1 MSSNIADAIESIPIP
16 TAKCVFDKNLL
27 VRETNLKTNMQSNA
41 CVFQESM
48 PTAEYVSDK
57 NLLVRETNLKTN
69 MQSDTSVFQVFTTTT
84 EYVFD
89 KNLVRETNLY
99 MQSNTSVFEGS
110 TTTTV
115 HNFDKNLLERET
127 DLNTQSNTCDLQ
139 ESTTTTGS
147 GSTSISTTSQTKTSM
162 ISYHPVVVNA
172 PLEYIFDKNLL
183 ARETDLK
190 AHMLTKY
197 NLEFTG
203 TLLPKVKASVRL
215 VDIVEQTEPFL
226 AQIPSNNEF
235 LYQIGKDM
243 AVVKDHLIPQRL
255 MEMDTNSKL
264 KIDKVPEYEKIKNHL
279 NGAISVL
286 KHHDPELVQ
295 LLEFHTDIDE
305 VLFIV
310 NAIFQIFWVAVNNPD
325 VMVAGAATTAFVGSA
340 MTVPPTIAFLQTREA
355 ATGAFVYTRDLDKER
370 QEAFRRDIGI
380 IGTLIGEI
388 LFSVVRLLLQLV
400 ATFLIRIPLY
410 AYVCCLAIYTI
421 HMGGNDYNAALLRV
435 QLICASLERSIN
447 CIPHG

>member
-16 TAKCVFDKNLL
+16 TVKC
-27 VRETNLKTNMQSNA
+27 
-41 CVFQESM
+41 
-48 PTAEYVSDK
+48 VSDK
-57 NLLVRETNLKTN
+57 NLLVRETNLKTT
-69 MQSDTSVFQVFTTTT
+69 MQSNTSVFQGSIPTA

-89 KNLVRETNLY
+89 KNLLVKETNLKAN
-99 MQSNTSVFEGS
+99 MQSNTSVFQGS
-110 TTTTV
+110 TTTTEHV
-115 HNFDKNLLERET
+115 FDKNLLVKET
-127 DLNTQSNTCDLQ
+127 NLKTNMQSNTCVFQ
-139 ESTTTTGS
+139 ESIPT
-147 GSTSISTTSQTKTSM
+147 TSISTTRQTETQNC
-162 ISYHPVVVNA
+162 HPDVVNA

-183 ARETDLK
+183 VRETDLK
-190 AHMLTKY
+190 AHMLAKY

-243 AVVKDHLIPQRL
+243 AVVKDHLTPQRL

-310 NAIFQIFWVAVNNPD
+310 NAIYQIFWVAVNNPD
-325 VMVAGAATTAFVGSA
+325 VIVAGAATTAFVGSA
-340 MTVPPTIAFLQTREA
+340 MTVPPTNAFLQTREA

-380 IGTLIGEI
+380 IGTLICEI
-388 LFSVVRLLLQLV
+388 LFSVVRLLLQFV

-410 AYVCCLAIYTI
+410 AYICCLAIYTI
-421 HMGGNDYNAALLRV
+421 HMGGNGYNAALLRV